1 MTQNLNVAYLS
12 PVAESTSAHKNKSQ
26 QQFWGALFVVAGTT
40 IGAGMLALPM
50 SVASLGLLGGSVLL
64 SALWGVMYLAS
75 LISLDLN
82 IHAKVGS
89 SVARLA
95 EKYLGKWAG
104 LFGAATL
111 VLLLNALL
119 VAYTSGATSLIKTIS
134 DTYTTINLSQ
144 PVTITIFTI
153 CMASLVCIDMRILDA
168 GNRIFFA
175 IMMFVFLA
183 MMTVLSDKVTISQNM
198 LGIQEPGF
206 SPWLIAVPLF
216 FTSFG
221 FHGSIPSLIN
231 YCENRPQ
238 IIKKAFF
245 WGSFVPLIIY
255 LVWIA
260 GGLSIVYAHDQEVF
274 NKLISN
280 QADLGAFI
288 LSLSAAIDTPW
299 LQSFSWIFSLLA
311 IITSFLGVAI
321 GLFDYY
327 REQLTKVKK
336 EHQRLVSCFLA
347 LGIPLLVTLIA
358 KETFVHVLGFA
369 GIFLSILAIGLPC
382 VIWLKLY
389 RSNNFSTQLSPAIVK
404 ILLTIGISV
413 ICCEIYNIC
422 F

>member
-1 MTQNLNVAYLS
+1 MTQNLNVSYLR
-12 PVAESTSAHKNKSQ
+12 PVAESTPVNKNK

-50 SVASLGLLGGSVLL
+50 SVASLGLLGGSILL
-64 SALWGVMYLAS
+64 SALWGVMYLAA

-82 IHAKVGS
+82 IHAKIGS
-89 SVARLA
+89 SIAKLA
-95 EKYLGKWAG
+95 DQYLGKWAG
-104 LFGAATL
+104 LIGAATL

-119 VAYTSGATSLIKTIS
+119 VAYTSGATSLIKTIA

-144 PVTITIFTI
+144 PMTMTVFTI

-168 GNRIFFA
+168 GNRMFFA
-175 IMMFVFLA
+175 VMMFVFIA
-183 MMTVLSDKVTISQNM
+183 MMTVLSGKVIISKTM
-198 LGIQEPGF
+198 LGVQESGV

-231 YCENRPQ
+231 YCENRQQ
-238 IIKKAFF
+238 IVKSAFF

-274 NKLISN
+274 NKLINS
-280 QADLGAFI
+280 QADLGTFI

-336 EHQRLVSCFLA
+336 EHQRIVSCILA
-347 LGIPLLVTLIA
+347 LGVPLLVTLIA

-369 GIFLSILAIGLPC
+369 GIFLSILALGLPC
-382 VIWLKLY
+382 IIWLKLY
-389 RSNNFSTQLSPAIVK
+389 SSHTFITKLSPNLVK
-404 ILLTIGISV
+404 ILLAIGVSV